1 LDRGEQPDRAD
12 RILVPGEPRLC
23 GERVGD
29 LQPSVDVVDDVM
41 RPGGGAMRAMRMR
54 ESLLGGWWI

>member
-1 LDRGEQPDRAD
+1 VPTGYSF
-12 RILVPGEPRLC
+12 PGEPRLC